1 MVALDAPRSALATLD
16 PCQLLGLS
24 VKLLDLPLTPRTS
37 RASCAESRERSFVTI
52 HSVRRECTTTRKSF
66 TLQFL
71 GKPLIFMSLP
81 FLKLLFAPIQL
92 IHPLIRLLAPG
103 IVHLTVAL

>member
-37 RASCAESRERSFVTI
+37 RASCAESRERSYVTI
-52 HSVRRECTTTRKSF
+52 HSVRQECTTTRKSF

-81 FLKLLFAPIQL
+81 FLSSSSLQSNSSTRRCSALLNISS
-92 IHPLIRLLAPG
+92 
-103 IVHLTVAL
+103 T